1 MNAVAYLL
9 AEPQQIH
16 SLALTAQDRQ
26 QGLVEKVRLDTTLEA
41 ISLQSSLFS
50 QLNKG
55 YLSHTVLG
63 MPVQSK
69 DSQIAT
75 DAVRE
80 KDDFSH
86 KLELDILSSET
97 GGSAE
102 TEAYQS
108 RVLLTQLINEHLNQ
122 LQHPDMATD
131 SAVETSCITDSHKN
145 CRDAAQLTEDSG
157 RLDTA
162 KAVSYTHLTL
172 PTKRIV

>member
-50 QLNKG
+50 QLNKE

-69 DSQIAT
+69 DNQIAT
-75 DAVRE
+75 D
-80 KDDFSH
+80 
-86 KLELDILSSET
+86 
-97 GGSAE
+97 
-102 TEAYQS
+102 
-108 RVLLTQLINEHLNQ
+108 
-122 LQHPDMATD
+122 
-131 SAVETSCITDSHKN
+131 
-145 CRDAAQLTEDSG
+145 
-157 RLDTA
+157 TA
-162 KAVSYTHLTL
+162 
-172 PTKRIV
+172 